1 MSWETIVLLLILGY
15 LFITDLTKT
24 KQAQQVLEQLT
35 DINKRLEAIG
45 VGVGKKLVSIEAI
58 LSAKEPTVEEWSNQ
72 IKLDVMEELE
82 REGKL

>member
-24 KQAQQVLEQLT
+24 KQAQQALEQLT

-45 VGVGKKLVSIEAI
+45 VGVGKKLLSIEAI

>member
-45 VGVGKKLVSIEAI
+45 VGVGKKLLSIEAI
-58 LSAKEPTVEEWSNQ
+58 LSAKEPTVEEVSDQ
-72 IKLDVMEELE
+72 IKLDVMEELA